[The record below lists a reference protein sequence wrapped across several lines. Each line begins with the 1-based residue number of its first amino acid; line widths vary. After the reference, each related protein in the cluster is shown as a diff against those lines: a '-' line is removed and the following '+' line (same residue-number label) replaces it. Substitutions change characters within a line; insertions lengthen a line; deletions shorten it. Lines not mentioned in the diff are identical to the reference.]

1 MCCTEQRVKLFCLGI
16 LSRALAGVGRI
27 LHRNLDRLNS
37 VWYRFS
43 IYCLVQVSRWPNQAP
58 QRIGKGNLFENHQS
72 KFKRNLGMRMD
83 TCEILIV
90 LLFIIMAVVPLAI
103 VMTIVELLNKRK
115 MEMQQRNR
123 VGSRRIINSVSMST
137 L

>member
-1 MCCTEQRVKLFCLGI
+1 
-16 LSRALAGVGRI
+16 
-27 LHRNLDRLNS
+27 
-37 VWYRFS
+37 
-43 IYCLVQVSRWPNQAP
+43 
-58 QRIGKGNLFENHQS
+58 
-72 KFKRNLGMRMD
+72 MRMD

-103 VMTIVELLNKRK
+103 VMVIVELLNKRK

-123 VGSRRIINSVSMST
+123 VGSRRNLNSVSMST

>member
-1 MCCTEQRVKLFCLGI
+1 
-16 LSRALAGVGRI
+16 
-27 LHRNLDRLNS
+27 
-37 VWYRFS
+37 
-43 IYCLVQVSRWPNQAP
+43 
-58 QRIGKGNLFENHQS
+58 
-72 KFKRNLGMRMD
+72 MD

-115 MEMQQRNR
+115 MEIQQRNR
-123 VGSRRIINSVSMST
+123 YGSRRNLNSVSMST